1 MPIAG
6 IFGKLATLGAG
17 WVSRKSRKACNHTT
31 NPKKYLV
38 YLNKPH
44 PLCNKT
50 TFPMVSTKKYSVMK
64 CLHLLL
70 SLTLIAFV
78 LASCNKTAGGASGGS
93 YSTTPGTL
101 SSGGGGSSNSTGDT
115 VHHTAGVLTAGEWN
129 DHDNWD
135 FWLALMGNDTFA
147 AAQKAWGFA
156 CTARWNFTVRD
167 ANGNPVADAVVNIKN
182 SDSIYWVCRTNK
194 FGTARFL
201 PVFSAEKPFANLTWQ
216 VHYNGTD
223 YTSGNL
229 SLATTDVPVT
239 LPVAAVEKN
248 AVDIM
253 LVVDATGSMGDEM
266 EYLKNELYNVLDRT
280 EQQLGYD
287 KLHYGAV
294 FYRDRN
300 SGDAYITKPFDF
312 TASKGDLVSFVKQQS
327 ADGGGDYPEAVDEAL
342 EAALQQHW
350 STDAKARIL
359 FLVLDA
365 PPHNAQSNL
374 DLLHSSIQKA
384 AEKGIMIIPITAS
397 GVDKPTEFLMR
408 FMALATNGTY
418 TFLTNDSGVGDNHI
432 TPTVGKYTVE
442 YLNNLMVRLI
452 TKYAGR

>member
-1 MPIAG
+1 
-6 IFGKLATLGAG
+6 
-17 WVSRKSRKACNHTT
+17 
-31 NPKKYLV
+31 
-38 YLNKPH
+38 
-44 PLCNKT
+44 
-50 TFPMVSTKKYSVMK
+50 MK
-64 CLHLLL
+64 CLQPIV
-70 SLTLIAFV
+70 SLTIVFFIFS
-78 LASCNKTAGGASGGS
+78 SCSKTAGVATTSGGGT
-93 YSTTPGTL
+93 YSTMPGGPT
-101 SSGGGGSSNSTGDT
+101 SASGGGSSNSTGDT
-115 VHHTAGVLTAGEWN
+115 VQHPAGVLTAGEWN
-129 DHDNWD
+129 DHGNWD

-156 CTARWNFTVRD
+156 CTARWGFTVRD
-167 ANGNPVADAVVNIKN
+167 ANVNPVADAVVTIKN
-182 SDSIYWVCRTNK
+182 GDGIYWVCRTNK
-194 FGTARFL
+194 FGVARFL
-201 PVFSAEKPFANLTWQ
+201 PVFSTEKPFTHLTWQ
-216 VHYNGTD
+216 VNYNGTA
-223 YTSGNL
+223 YNSGELL
-229 SLATTDVPVT
+229 STTADVAVT
-239 LPVAAVEKN
+239 LPITAVEKTD
-248 AVDIM
+248 VDIM

-266 EYLKNELYNVLDRT
+266 EYLKNELYNVFDRT
-280 EQQLGYD
+280 EQQLAYD

-312 TASKGDLVSFVKQQS
+312 TTNKRDIVDFVKQQS

-342 EAALQQHW
+342 ETALQQHW

-365 PPHNAQSNL
+365 PPHNEQSNL

-384 AEKGIMIIPITAS
+384 AEKGIMVIPITAS

-418 TFLTNDSGVGDNHI
+418 TFLTNDSGIGNSHI

-442 YLNNLMVRLI
+442 YLNDLMVRLI